1 MKKKCMKVW
10 KGAIKGVMASAVYS
24 GPTGTG
30 GFMMVTV
37 EGKLSLSYCWQEIEK
52 HRLQEMT
59 KRRWLDGVTNALMRQ
74 VRGKERL
81 DWEKHHIKR
90 EYMRE
95 QERGMNGA
103 VYVPGNIHVYTHMPL
118 QQLCIVNA
126 HVFLI
131 TVLLVFWNSSQFIL
145 YIYVFISVNSRE

>member
-1 MKKKCMKVW
+1 MKVR

-24 GPTGTG
+24 GPTGTE

-52 HRLQEMT
+52 RRLQEMT
-59 KRRWLDGVTNALMRQ
+59 KRLWLDGVTNALMRQ
-74 VRGKERL
+74 VRGNERL
-81 DWEKHHIKR
+81 DWERHHIR
-90 EYMRE
+90 ECMSE

-103 VYVPGNIHVYTHMPL
+103 VYMPGNIHVYTHMPL

-131 TVLLVFWNSSQFIL
+131 TVLLVFWNSSQLVL
-145 YIYVFISVNSRE
+145 YIYVFVSVSSKE